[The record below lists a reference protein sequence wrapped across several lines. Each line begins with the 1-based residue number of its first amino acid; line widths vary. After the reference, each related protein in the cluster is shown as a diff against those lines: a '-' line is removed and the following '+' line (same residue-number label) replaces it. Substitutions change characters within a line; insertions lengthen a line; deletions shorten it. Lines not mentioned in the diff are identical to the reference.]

1 MDEPVSGDM
10 VAEEIEKVRA
20 RLAAMRSR
28 GEIPDFPADE
38 LARQFHGVVESV
50 EAGLLAA
57 APVDVEAVRRHA
69 QFPPPPPGG
78 ARARLAG
85 AVLRRVGGRLLR
97 PLNAYAAADVAV
109 LEALVDRQQR
119 LGELVLHVQL
129 ERIRQLEFRVA
140 QLELELERSNGGGPA
155 PGADA

>member
-1 MDEPVSGDM
+1 MDEPVSGDV

-20 RLAAMRSR
+20 RLAAMRDR
-28 GEIPDFPADE
+28 GEIPDFPEDE

-50 EAGLLAA
+50 EAGLLAE
-57 APVDVEAVRRHA
+57 APVDVEAVRQHA
-69 QFPPPPPGG
+69 QFPPSTATG
-78 ARARLAG
+78 ARARVVG
-85 AVLRRVGGRLLR
+85 AVLRRLGAQVLG
-97 PLNAYAAADVAV
+97 PLNAYAAADVTA

-140 QLELELERSNGGGPA
+140 QLELELDRLGGEPPA
-155 PGADA
+155 PSTDA

>member
-1 MDEPVSGDM
+1 MDEPVSGDV

-20 RLAAMRSR
+20 RLAAMRDR

-38 LARQFHGVVESV
+38 LARQFHGVVEGV
-50 EAGLLAA
+50 EAGLLAE
-57 APVDVEAVRRHA
+57 APVDVEAVRQHA
-69 QFPPPPPGG
+69 QFPPSTAAG
-78 ARARLAG
+78 ARTRLVRAL
-85 AVLRRVGGRLLR
+85 LRRLGSEVLG
-97 PLNAYAAADVAV
+97 PLNAYAAADVTA

-140 QLELELERSNGGGPA
+140 QLELELERLGGEPPA
-155 PGADA
+155 PSTDA